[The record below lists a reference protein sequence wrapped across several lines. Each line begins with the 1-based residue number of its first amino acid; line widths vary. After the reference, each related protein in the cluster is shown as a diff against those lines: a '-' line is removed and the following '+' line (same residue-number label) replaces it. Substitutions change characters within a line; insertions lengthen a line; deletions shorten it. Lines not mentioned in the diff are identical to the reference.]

1 MHRNARLLWQRR
13 SNVALKG
20 KKYVWIC
27 IIPAMLLIAM
37 FLVYPLIRTVIYS
50 FSSWYNFSP
59 KSEWIG
65 LDNYKRLLSDMV
77 MPVAF
82 RNTAILIVGVLIFQV
97 GFALLLAI
105 MVDSVHHGLKIFRT
119 VYFFPIV
126 ISGTAIGL
134 MFTLIYKYEYG
145 LLNYIITLF
154 GYDKQVWITPKT
166 AIFLTLI
173 PVLWQYIGFYFV
185 IFLTG
190 ISKIPE
196 DIYESAMLDG
206 ITPVKKIIYITIPML
221 KDVLISTIVLVV
233 SGCFRVFDTVYVI
246 TKGGPM
252 NASQLLSTY
261 MYQMAFEKYNGGYA
275 SAIAIVMIIIGVLL
289 TIGLRKLLKADAED

>member
-1 MHRNARLLWQRR
+1 MPAVILL
-13 SNVALKG
+13 SVF
-20 KKYVWIC
+20 
-27 IIPAMLLIAM
+27 LI
-37 FLVYPLIRTVIYS
+37 YPLIKTVIYS

-59 KSEWIG
+59 KSQLIG
-65 LDNYKRLLSDMV
+65 LENYKRMFSDMV

-82 RNTAILIVGVLIFQV
+82 KNTAILMIGVLIFQV
-97 GFALLLAI
+97 GFALLLSI
-105 MVDSVHHGLKIFRT
+105 LVDSIHHGFKLFRT

-145 LLNYIITLF
+145 LLNFIITQF
-154 GYDKQVWITPKT
+154 GLDKQVWLTPKM
-166 AIFLTLI
+166 AIYLALI

-190 ISKIPE
+190 ISKIPM
-196 DIYESAMLDG
+196 DVYESAMLDG
-206 ITPVKKIIYITIPML
+206 ITPFKKAIFITIPML
-221 KDVLISTIVLVV
+221 KDVLVSTIVLVI
-233 SGCFRVFDTVYVI
+233 SGCFRVFDTIYVI

-252 NASQLLSTY
+252 NSSQLLSTY

-275 SAIAIVMIIIGVLL
+275 SAIAVVMIIIGVLL
-289 TIGLRKLLKADAED
+289 TIGLRKLLKADELD

>member
-1 MHRNARLLWQRR
+1 M
-13 SNVALKG
+13 ALKG

-27 IIPAMLLIAM
+27 IAPAMILIMA
-37 FLVYPLIRTVIYS
+37 FLIYPLIKTVIYS
-50 FSSWYNFSP
+50 FSSWYNFALT
-59 KSEWIG
+59 SEWIG
-65 LDNYKRLLSDMV
+65 LDNYKRIFSDMV

-82 RNTAILIVGVLIFQV
+82 KNTAILIAGVLIFQV

-105 MVDSVHHGLKIFRT
+105 MVDSART

-145 LLNYIITLF
+145 LLNYFVTLL

-166 AIFLTLI
+166 AIYLALI

-206 ITPVKKIIYITIPML
+206 ITPVKKIFYITIPML
-221 KDVLISTIVLVV
+221 KDVLVSTVV
-233 SGCFRVFDTVYVI
+233 
-246 TKGGPM
+246 
-252 NASQLLSTY
+252 STY
-261 MYQMAFEKYNGGYA
+261 MYQTAFEKYNGGYA
-275 SAIAIVMIIIGVLL
+275 SAIAVVMIIIGVLL
-289 TIGLRKLLKADAED
+289 TIGLRKLLKADVEE

>member
-1 MHRNARLLWQRR
+1 M
-13 SNVALKG
+13 ALKG

-27 IIPAMLLIAM
+27 ITPAMILILA
-37 FLVYPLIRTVIYS
+37 FLIYPLIKTVIYS
-50 FSSWYNFSP
+50 FSSWYNFAIT
-59 KSEWIG
+59 SEWIG
-65 LDNYKRLLSDMV
+65 LDNYKRIFSDMV

-82 RNTAILIVGVLIFQV
+82 KNTAILIAGVLIFQV

-105 MVDSVHHGLKIFRT
+105 MVDSAHHGFKLFRT

-145 LLNYIITLF
+145 LLNYFVTLL
-154 GYDKQVWITPKT
+154 GYDKQVWITPRT
-166 AIFLTLI
+166 AIYLALI

-190 ISKIPE
+190 IAKIPE

-206 ITPVKKIIYITIPML
+206 ITPIKKIFYITIPML
-221 KDVLISTIVLVV
+221 KDVLVSTVVLVV
-233 SGCFRVFDTVYVI
+233 SGCFRVFDTIYVI

-252 NASQLLSTY
+252 NSSQLLSTY
-261 MYQMAFEKYNGGYA
+261 MYQTAFEKYNGGYA
-275 SAIAIVMIIIGVLL
+275 SAIAVVMILIGVLL
-289 TIGLRKLLKADAED
+289 TIGLRKLLKADGEE

>member
-1 MHRNARLLWQRR
+1 M
-13 SNVALKG
+13 ALKG

-27 IIPAMLLIAM
+27 IAPAMILIMA
-37 FLVYPLIRTVIYS
+37 FLIYPLIKTVIYS
-50 FSSWYNFSP
+50 FSSWYNFALT
-59 KSEWIG
+59 SEWIG
-65 LDNYKRLLSDMV
+65 LDNYKRIFSDMV

-82 RNTAILIVGVLIFQV
+82 KNTAILIAGVLIFQV

-105 MVDSVHHGLKIFRT
+105 MVDSAHHGFKLFN
-119 VYFFPIV
+119 YFV
-126 ISGTAIGL
+126 
-134 MFTLIYKYEYG
+134 TL
-145 LLNYIITLF
+145 L

-166 AIFLTLI
+166 AIYLALI

-206 ITPVKKIIYITIPML
+206 ITPVKKIFYITIPTL
-221 KDVLISTIVLVV
+221 KDVLVSTVVLVV
-233 SGCFRVFDTVYVI
+233 SGCFRVFDTIYVI

-252 NASQLLSTY
+252 NSSQLLSTY
-261 MYQMAFEKYNGGYA
+261 MYQTAFEKYNGGYA
-275 SAIAIVMIIIGVLL
+275 SAIAVVMIIIGVLL
-289 TIGLRKLLKADAED
+289 TIGLRKLLKADVEE

>member
-1 MHRNARLLWQRR
+1 M
-13 SNVALKG
+13 ALKG

-37 FLVYPLIRTVIYS
+37 FLVYPLIKTVIYS

-65 LDNYKRLLSDMV
+65 LENYKRLLSDMV

-105 MVDSVHHGLKIFRT
+105 MVDSVHHGFKIFRT

-206 ITPVKKIIYITIPML
+206 ITPIKKIIYITIPML

-252 NASQLLSTY
+252 NSSQLLSTY

>member
-1 MHRNARLLWQRR
+1 M
-13 SNVALKG
+13 ALKG

-27 IIPAMLLIAM
+27 IAPAMILIMA
-37 FLVYPLIRTVIYS
+37 FLIYPLIKTVIYS
-50 FSSWYNFSP
+50 FSSWYNFALT
-59 KSEWIG
+59 SEWIG
-65 LDNYKRLLSDMV
+65 LDNYKRIFSDMV

-82 RNTAILIVGVLIFQV
+82 KNTAILIAGVLIFQV

-105 MVDSVHHGLKIFRT
+105 MVDSAHHGFKLFRT

-145 LLNYIITLF
+145 LLNYFVTLL

-166 AIFLTLI
+166 AIYLALI

-206 ITPVKKIIYITIPML
+206 ITPVKKIFYITIPML
-221 KDVLISTIVLVV
+221 KDVLVSTVVLVV
-233 SGCFRVFDTVYVI
+233 SGCFRVFDTIYVI

-252 NASQLLSTY
+252 NSSQLLSTY
-261 MYQMAFEKYNGGYA
+261 MYQTAFEKYNGGYA
-275 SAIAIVMIIIGVLL
+275 SAIAVVMIIIGVLL
-289 TIGLRKLLKADAED
+289 TIGLRKLLKAYVE

>member
-1 MHRNARLLWQRR
+1 M
-13 SNVALKG
+13 ALKG

-37 FLVYPLIRTVIYS
+37 FLVYPLIKTVIYS

-65 LDNYKRLLSDMV
+65 LENYKRLFSDMV

-252 NASQLLSTY
+252 NSSQLLSTY

-275 SAIAIVMIIIGVLL
+275 SAIAIIMIIIGVLL

>member
-1 MHRNARLLWQRR
+1 M
-13 SNVALKG
+13 ALKG

-27 IIPAMLLIAM
+27 IAPAMLLIFI
-37 FLVYPLIRTVIYS
+37 FLIYPLIKTVIYS
-50 FSSWYNFSP
+50 FSLWYNFAP
-59 KSEWIG
+59 TSEWNGIE
-65 LDNYKRLLSDMV
+65 NYKRLFSDMV
-77 MPVAF
+77 IPVAF
-82 RNTAILIVGVLIFQV
+82 RNTAILIIGVLIFQV

-105 MVDSVHHGLKIFRT
+105 MVDSVRHGFKLFRT

-145 LLNYIITLF
+145 LLNYLVTLF
-154 GYDKQVWITPKT
+154 GFDKQVWITPKT
-166 AIFLTLI
+166 AIYLTLI
-173 PVLWQYIGFYFV
+173 PVLWQYIGFYFI

-196 DIYESAMLDG
+196 DIYESVMLDG
-206 ITPVKKIIYITIPML
+206 ITPLKKVIYITIPML
-221 KDVLISTIVLVV
+221 KDVLVSTVILVV
-233 SGCFRVFDTVYVI
+233 SGCFRVFDTIYVI

-261 MYQMAFEKYNGGYA
+261 MYQTAFEKYNGGYA
-275 SAIAIVMIIIGVLL
+275 SAISIVMILLGVALAV
-289 TIGLRKLLKADAED
+289 GLRKLLKADERD